1 MLAFAENSH
10 LEQPVSKNTGLVG
23 NKKYMAKSLVIVES
37 PAKAKTINKYLGK
50 NFVVK
55 SSVGHVRDLPTGSS
69 GKKAPAK
76 SAAEVRKMSPEA
88 KAKYKQKRDKEALV
102 NRMGIDPDK
111 DWKAKYQILPGKEKV
126 VTDLK
131 KLAENA
137 DTVYLA
143 TDLDREGEAI
153 AWHLQEIIGGES
165 DKFKRVVFNEI
176 TENAIQQAF
185 AKPTELSMPGVN
197 AQQARRFLDR
207 VVGFMVSPLLW
218 KKVARG
224 LSAGRVQSV
233 AVKLVVEREREI
245 KAFEP
250 KEFWEIEADTLTSA
264 SQALTLDV
272 THQNGSAFKPNNEAD
287 TLKAAAS
294 LNSADFKVSKR
305 EDKPSKSSPS
315 APFITSTLQQ
325 AASTK
330 LGFGVKRT
338 MGLAQRLY
346 EAGHITYMRTDSTN
360 LSKDAVD
367 MCRNYISDN
376 FGENYLPEKPKTYGS
391 KQNAQEAHEA
401 IRPSNVKLE
410 AALLSDVDADAK
422 KLYELIWRQFVA
434 CQMTAA
440 RYTVTT
446 ITVAAADFELKAKG
460 RVMQFDGWTKVH
472 PQLSKGDDKHL
483 PDLAVGEQLSLDKVT
498 PSQHFT
504 KPPARFGE
512 ASLVK
517 ELEKRSIGRPSTYAS
532 IISTIQ
538 DRGYVR
544 LDKKRFY
551 AEKMGEIVTDC
562 LSGSFES
569 LMSYNF
575 TAEMERELD
584 EIAEGH
590 INWKDVLNEFY
601 KNFSELLVQADK
613 PVEEGGMHANEPVL
627 TDIDCPTC
635 GRKMGIRTASTGVFL
650 GCSGY
655 ALPPKERCTTTM
667 NLTPGEEAV
676 SVLAEDQETEAL
688 RAMRRCAKCGTA
700 MDSYLIDETRK
711 LHVCGNNP
719 VCDGSE
725 LETGSFKIKGYDG
738 PVLECDRCGSDMELK
753 SGRFGKYFDCTNSEC
768 KNTRKLLANGEAA
781 PPKEDPVQ
789 LPELPC
795 EKSDAHFVLRDG
807 AAGIFLAASTF
818 PRSRET
824 RAPKVEELSRFRD
837 RISPKFYY
845 LADAPVKDPDGNL
858 AIVRYSR
865 KTKSQYVMTEVEGK
879 ATGWTAKYVD
889 GVWQEEQ
896 TKKKPAKKKAKA

>member
-1 MLAFAENSH
+1 
-10 LEQPVSKNTGLVG
+10 
-23 NKKYMAKSLVIVES
+23 MAKSLVIVES

-55 SSVGHVRDLPTGSS
+55 SSVGHVRDLPTSS
-69 GKKAPAK
+69 TGKKAATK
-76 SAAEVRKMSPEA
+76 SPAEVRKMTPEA
-88 KAKYKQKRDKEALV
+88 KAKYKAKRDKIALV

-111 DWKAKYQILPGKEKV
+111 DWKADYQILPGKEKV
-126 VTDLK
+126 VAELK

-153 AWHLQEIIGGES
+153 AWHLKEIIGGDD
-165 DKFKRVVFNEI
+165 DKFRRVVFNEI

-185 AKPTELSMPGVN
+185 STPGELSMPGVN

-245 KAFEP
+245 KAFDP
-250 KEFWEIEADTLTSA
+250 QEFWEVKAETSTSDA
-264 SQALTLDV
+264 VPLLLDV
-272 THQNGSAFKPNNEAD
+272 THENGKAFKPTNEKDTNTALATLEKAD
-287 TLKAAAS
+287 Y
-294 LNSADFKVSKR
+294 KVSKR

-360 LSKDAVD
+360 LSKDAVQ
-367 MCRNYISDN
+367 MCRDYIADS
-376 FGENYLPEKPKTYGS
+376 FGENYLPEKAKTYGS
-391 KQNAQEAHEA
+391 KGNAQEAHEA

-410 AALLSDVDADAK
+410 SAFMDNMEPDCK
-422 KLYELIWRQFVA
+422 KLYDLIWRQFVA

-440 RYTVTT
+440 RYTVST
-446 ITVAAADFELKAKG
+446 ITVSAEGFDLKAKG
-460 RVMQFDGWTKVH
+460 RVMQFDGWTRVH

-483 PDLAVGEQLSLDKVT
+483 PDLAVGQVLSLDKLD
-498 PSQHFT
+498 PSQLFT
-504 KPPARFGE
+504 KPPARFSE

-544 LDKKRFY
+544 QEKKRFY
-551 AEKMGEIVTDC
+551 AEKMGEIVTDS
-562 LSGSFES
+562 LSESFIR
-569 LMSYNF
+569 LMNYDF
-575 TAEMERELD
+575 TATMEQALD
-584 EIAEGH
+584 EIAEGRAE
-590 INWKDVLNEFY
+590 WKVLLNEFY
-601 KNFSELLVQADK
+601 SDFTKQLAEADK
-613 PVEEGGMHANEPVL
+613 PSTDGGMRENEPVL

-676 SVLAEDQETEAL
+676 SVLTEDAETEAL
-688 RAMRRCAKCGTA
+688 RAMHRCNKCGTA

-719 VCDGSE
+719 VCDGVE
-725 LETGSFKIKGYDG
+725 LEKGEFKIKGYDG
-738 PVLECDRCGSDMELK
+738 PILECDRCESEMELK

-789 LPELPC
+789 LPELAC
-795 EKSDAHFVLRDG
+795 EKSEAHFVLRDG
-807 AAGIFLAASTF
+807 AAGIFLAANTF

-824 RAPKVEELSRFRD
+824 RAPKVEELLRFRD

-845 LADAPVKDPDGNL
+845 LADAPSKDKDGNL
-858 AIVRYSR
+858 AVVRYSR
-865 KTKSQYVMTEVEGK
+865 KTKEQYVMTEVEGK
-879 ATGWTAKYVD
+879 ATGWNAKYID
-889 GVWQEEQ
+889 GKWVEEL
-896 TKKKPAKKKAKA
+896 PKKKAVKKKATKAKPKAATKAKAKEKT